1 MQMIC
6 LLKTTVKK
14 MIDKFLYRFFE
25 SLDHLIIKI
34 GVLSDEGYKA
44 IRKLFEKGKRKKSK

>member
-14 MIDKFLYRFFE
+14 MIDKFLYKFFGG
-25 SLDHLIIKI
+25 LDYLIIKI
-34 GVLSDEGYKA
+34 GVITDEGYKA
-44 IRKLFEKGKRKKSK
+44 IRKLFEKRKRKKSK